1 MTEGCEARPNP
12 LFSRIREEENGV
24 NGVAALEVKFQA
36 SESRHFRLDA
46 TRQIIGHPPNTDS
59 TRAKRHR

>member
-1 MTEGCEARPNP
+1 MALTALP
-12 LFSRIREEENGV
+12 
-24 NGVAALEVKFQA
+24 ALEVKFQA

-46 TRQIIGHPPNTDS
+46 TRQIIGHPPDTDS